1 MNYKNHART
10 ISLQYLLIS
19 VLYAAGLGVWSGTI
33 YIYMKHIHFTYGQ
46 INLFLTVFWIT
57 TFFSEL
63 PSGII
68 ADTFGRLETVIVSTI
83 IRAIGLLILTVSS
96 ANILILLFSAFLTG
110 LGESL
115 YSGAPDSWLVDKMQE
130 MGLESTFG
138 NIYSKTTFFTSITS
152 LISGYIGANWLAH
165 LSLKLPLIVGSMILL
180 AIIPLLLIIITR
192 DGEPKPKKKIRF
204 HKINF
209 KASLKS
215 MYQILKEGLKEI
227 KGNRNILKYL
237 LAFLPITLIVTGPFN
252 QWQLFFP
259 TSGKLIN
266 TGNILIGI
274 NVMGIIGSYLAKYFL
289 SGSKNK
295 LIVLTILTFLNATTV
310 ILSVLFNRNYL
321 SVIFLWLHILFV
333 SSDEV
338 SRYSVLQLLIKSKA
352 RSTLISLKNTLE
364 AAMTIIA
371 LGINGF
377 LSDRFGIGVAWVV
390 LALVG
395 GLLTLG
401 FYFNIMLTSQK
412 ES

>member
-1 MNYKNHART
+1 MNYKKHART
-10 ISLQYLLIS
+10 INLQYLLIS

-33 YIYMKHIHFTYGQ
+33 YIYMKHIHFNYGQ
-46 INLFLTVFWIT
+46 INLFLIVFWIT

-83 IRAIGLLILTVSS
+83 IRAVGLLILTVSG
-96 ANILILLFSAFLTG
+96 ANVFILLLSAFLTG
-110 LGESL
+110 FGESL

-130 MGLESTFG
+130 MGLENTFG

-180 AIIPLLLIIITR
+180 AIIPLLLLIITR
-192 DGEPKPKKKIRF
+192 EGEPKPKKKIRF
-204 HKINF
+204 QNINF
-209 KASLKS
+209 KVSLKS
-215 MYQILKEGLKEI
+215 MHQTLKEGLQEI

-274 NVMGIIGSYLAKYFL
+274 NVMSIIGSYLAKYFL

-295 LIVLTILTFLNATTV
+295 LIMLTILTFLNATTV

-321 SVIFLWLHILFV
+321 SVIFLWLHTLMV

-364 AAMTIIA
+364 AAMTVIA

-377 LSDRFGIGVAWVV
+377 LSDKFGIGVSWVV

-401 FYFNIMLTSQK
+401 LYFNIMLTSKK

>member
-83 IRAIGLLILTVSS
+83 IRAMGLLILTVSS

-227 KGNRNILKYL
+227 KVNRNILKYL

>member
-10 ISLQYLLIS
+10 ISLQYLLVS

-152 LISGYIGANWLAH
+152 LVSGYIGANWLAH

-192 DGEPKPKKKIRF
+192 EGEPKPKKKIRF
-204 HKINF
+204 HNINF
-209 KASLKS
+209 KVSLKS

>member
-1 MNYKNHART
+1 MNYKKHART
-10 ISLQYLLIS
+10 INLQYLLIS

-33 YIYMKHIHFTYGQ
+33 YIYMKHIHFNYGQ
-46 INLFLTVFWIT
+46 INLFLIVFWIT

-83 IRAIGLLILTVSS
+83 IRAVGLLILTVSG
-96 ANILILLFSAFLTG
+96 ANVFILLLSAFLTG
-110 LGESL
+110 FGESL

-130 MGLESTFG
+130 MGLENTFG

-180 AIIPLLLIIITR
+180 AIIPLLLLIITR
-192 DGEPKPKKKIRF
+192 EGEPKPKKKIRF
-204 HKINF
+204 QSINF
-209 KASLKS
+209 KVSLKS
-215 MYQILKEGLKEI
+215 MHQTLKEGLQEI

-274 NVMGIIGSYLAKYFL
+274 NVMSIIGSYLAKYFL

-295 LIVLTILTFLNATTV
+295 LIMLTILTFLNATTV

-321 SVIFLWLHILFV
+321 SVIFLWLHTLMV

-364 AAMTIIA
+364 AAMTVIA

-377 LSDRFGIGVAWVV
+377 LSDKFGIGVSWVV

-401 FYFNIMLTSQK
+401 LYFNIMLTSKK

>member
-295 LIVLTILTFLNATTV
+295 LIVLTILTFLNVTTV

>member
-1 MNYKNHART
+1 MNYKKHART
-10 ISLQYLLIS
+10 INLQYLLIS

-33 YIYMKHIHFTYGQ
+33 YIYMKHIHFNYGQ
-46 INLFLTVFWIT
+46 INLFLIVFWIT

-83 IRAIGLLILTVSS
+83 IRAVGLLILTVSG
-96 ANILILLFSAFLTG
+96 ANVFILLLSAFLTG
-110 LGESL
+110 FGESL

-130 MGLESTFG
+130 MGLENTFG

-180 AIIPLLLIIITR
+180 AIIPLLLLIITR
-192 DGEPKPKKKIRF
+192 EGEPKSKKKIRF
-204 HKINF
+204 QNINF
-209 KASLKS
+209 KVSLKS
-215 MYQILKEGLKEI
+215 MHQTLKEGLQEI

-274 NVMGIIGSYLAKYFL
+274 NVMSIIGSYLAKYFL

-295 LIVLTILTFLNATTV
+295 LIMLTILTFLNATTV

-321 SVIFLWLHILFV
+321 SVIFLWLHTLMV

-364 AAMTIIA
+364 AAMTVIA

-377 LSDRFGIGVAWVV
+377 LSDKFGIGVSWVV

-401 FYFNIMLTSQK
+401 LYFNIMLTSKK

>member
-377 LSDRFGIGVAWVV
+377 LSDRFGIGIAWVV

>member
-96 ANILILLFSAFLTG
+96 ANILILLLSAFLTG

>member
-10 ISLQYLLIS
+10 ISLQYLLVS

-227 KGNRNILKYL
+227 KVNRNILKYL

-377 LSDRFGIGVAWVV
+377 LSDRFGIGIAWVV

>member
-152 LISGYIGANWLAH
+152 LVSGYIGANWLAH

-192 DGEPKPKKKIRF
+192 EGEPKPKKKIRF
-204 HKINF
+204 HNINF
-209 KASLKS
+209 KVSLKS

>member
-310 ILSVLFNRNYL
+310 ILSVFFNRNYL

-377 LSDRFGIGVAWVV
+377 LSDRFGIGIAWVV

>member
-180 AIIPLLLIIITR
+180 AIIPILLIIITR

>member
-1 MNYKNHART
+1 MNYKKHALT
-10 ISLQYLLIS
+10 INLQYLLIS

-33 YIYMKHIHFTYGQ
+33 YIYMKHIHFNYGQ
-46 INLFLTVFWIT
+46 INLFLIVFWIT

-83 IRAIGLLILTVSS
+83 IRAVGLLILTVSG
-96 ANILILLFSAFLTG
+96 ANVFILLLSAFLTG
-110 LGESL
+110 FGESL

-130 MGLESTFG
+130 MGLENTFG

-180 AIIPLLLIIITR
+180 AIIPLLLLIITR
-192 DGEPKPKKKIRF
+192 EGEPKPKKKIRF
-204 HKINF
+204 QNINF
-209 KASLKS
+209 KVSLKS
-215 MYQILKEGLKEI
+215 MHQTLKEGLQEI

-274 NVMGIIGSYLAKYFL
+274 NVMSIIGSYLAKYFL

-295 LIVLTILTFLNATTV
+295 LIMLTILTFLNATTV

-321 SVIFLWLHILFV
+321 SVIFLWLHTLMV

-364 AAMTIIA
+364 AAMTVIA

-377 LSDRFGIGVAWVV
+377 LSDKFGIGVSWVV

-401 FYFNIMLTSQK
+401 LYFNIMLTSKK

>member
-227 KGNRNILKYL
+227 KVNRNILKYL

>member
-130 MGLESTFG
+130 IGLESTFG

>member
-1 MNYKNHART
+1 MNYKKNART

-96 ANILILLFSAFLTG
+96 ANILILLLSAFLTG

-192 DGEPKPKKKIRF
+192 DVEPKPKKKIRF

>member
-227 KGNRNILKYL
+227 KVNRNILKYL

-377 LSDRFGIGVAWVV
+377 LSDRFGIGIAWVV

>member
-310 ILSVLFNRNYL
+310 ILSVFFNRNYL

>member
-227 KGNRNILKYL
+227 KVNRNILKYL

-274 NVMGIIGSYLAKYFL
+274 NVMGIIGSYLAK
-289 SGSKNK
+289 
-295 LIVLTILTFLNATTV
+295 
-310 ILSVLFNRNYL
+310 
-321 SVIFLWLHILFV
+321 
-333 SSDEV
+333 
-338 SRYSVLQLLIKSKA
+338 
-352 RSTLISLKNTLE
+352 
-364 AAMTIIA
+364 
-371 LGINGF
+371 
-377 LSDRFGIGVAWVV
+377 
-390 LALVG
+390 
-395 GLLTLG
+395 
-401 FYFNIMLTSQK
+401 
-412 ES
+412 

>member
-96 ANILILLFSAFLTG
+96 ANILILLLSAFLTG

-192 DGEPKPKKKIRF
+192 DSEPKPKKKIRF